1 MAAVISQTGGIVER
15 GCCTFD
21 VLNPSESV
29 SIIVGVG
36 LCGLKIGAV
45 TIPPGVLL
53 STVLT
58 GLGYQ
63 DPCASCVEKLDN
75 DDNNF
80 LYVECNPL

>member
-1 MAAVISQTGGIVER
+1 MSAVIRKTNGIFED

-29 SIIVGVG
+29 SINVGVST
-36 LCGLKIGAV
+36 CNLKVGEI

-53 STVLT
+53 STVL
-58 GLGYQ
+58 GNLGYL
-63 DPCASCVEKLDN
+63 DTCATCVEKKDDDN
-75 DDNNF
+75 DF